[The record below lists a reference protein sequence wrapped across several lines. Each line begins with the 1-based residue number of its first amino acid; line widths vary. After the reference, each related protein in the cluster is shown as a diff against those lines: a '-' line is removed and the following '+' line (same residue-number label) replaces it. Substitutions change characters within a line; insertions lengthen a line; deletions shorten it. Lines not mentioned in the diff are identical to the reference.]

1 MKIWRELLS
10 YVKLIVIVVA
20 ITLVIN
26 NVVLI
31 NAKIPSPSM
40 EKTLMVKDRLFG
52 FRLAYGINLNLFG
65 YEISEKFK
73 DPERFDIVIF
83 KYPDDESRLFIKRVI
98 GLPGE
103 VVEIKDGKVYID
115 GSPTPLDDS
124 FIPEKMIGSYGPY
137 TVPANSYFMLPDRLC
152 LIGRMKR
159 DSRSWK
165 NKFVRFDQLVGKA
178 IVRYYPSFKW
188 LG

>member
-10 YVKLIVIVVA
+10 YVKLLVIVVA

-65 YEISEKFK
+65 Y
-73 DPERFDIVIF
+73 
-83 KYPDDESRLFIKRVI
+83 
-98 GLPGE
+98 
-103 VVEIKDGKVYID
+103 

-124 FIPEKMIGSYGPY
+124 FISEKMIGSYGPY
-137 TVPANSYFMLPDRLC
+137 TVPENCYFMLGDNRNDS
-152 LIGRMKR
+152 K

-165 NKFVRFDQLVGKA
+165 NKFVRFDQIVGKA
-178 IVRYYPSFKW
+178 VVRYYPSFKW

>member
-1 MKIWRELLS
+1 MKIWRELLG
-10 YVKLIVIVVA
+10 YVKVIVIVVV

-52 FRLAYGINLNLFG
+52 FRLAYGINLDLFG
-65 YEISEKFK
+65 YKISEKFK

-115 GSPTPLDDS
+115 GSPLHWMTLS
-124 FIPEKMIGSYGPY
+124 FRRKWSEAMARIQFRKIVISCLVITGMIRKIHVHGKTNSCDLTSLWEK
-137 TVPANSYFMLPDRLC
+137 LL
-152 LIGRMKR
+152 
-159 DSRSWK
+159 
-165 NKFVRFDQLVGKA
+165 
-178 IVRYYPSFKW
+178 
-188 LG
+188 

>member
-1 MKIWRELLS
+1 MKIWRELLG

-40 EKTLMVKDRLFG
+40 EKTLMVKERL
-52 FRLAYGINLNLFG
+52 L
-65 YEISEKFK
+65 
-73 DPERFDIVIF
+73 
-83 KYPDDESRLFIKRVI
+83 SRLFIKRVI

-124 FIPEKMIGSYGPY
+124 FIPEKMVGSYGPY
-137 TVPANSYFMLPDRLC
+137 TVPENCYFMLGDNRNDS
-152 LIGRMKR
+152 K

-178 IVRYYPSFKW
+178 VVRYYPSFKW
-188 LG
+188 LR

>member
-1 MKIWRELLS
+1 MKIWRELLG

-40 EKTLMVKDRLFG
+40 EKTLKVKDRHFG
-52 FRLAYGINLNLFG
+52 FRLAYGINLNMFG

-115 GSPTPLDDS
+115 GSPTSLDDS

-137 TVPANSYFMLPDRLC
+137 TVPENSYFMLGDNRNDS
-152 LIGRMKR
+152 K